1 MTPVTS
7 PSSAIVGDVGP
18 RFSPDGNT
26 LAFLRTVDEAT
37 KDIYLLDWDNPSAE
51 PQRLTFD
58 DANITGFDWTADGT
72 AIVFASGRQSNSGL
86 WRITIASDDEPT
98 LIRAVSVD
106 DPGSVILARS
116 GKQLIYTDWTYEINT
131 WRRPVASD
139 MDTTLQP
146 AIMSTRADFH
156 PDISVKNQVAY
167 ISTRTGS
174 HEVWV
179 ANSDGSNPVRI
190 TDLNNRAT
198 FYPAWSPDG
207 KQIAFESR
215 LDEQSD
221 IYIVDA
227 AGGLSRRL
235 TTSSAQDSRPS
246 WSRDGQF
253 VYFGSDRS
261 GDWQIWKQSLDGG
274 EAVQITSAGGTAG
287 WETKAGDALLYL
299 KPDTSGIWAMNMEQQ
314 TEQLLIKADPSFVT
328 VTEEH
333 VFYIHPPMTASQH
346 TIMRYD
352 LNTAETEKIASI
364 PFRPL
369 HYFSRWGFAVSPDEQ
384 WIYFSQVDKSE
395 SDLMLTE
402 GVL

>member
-190 TDLNNRAT
+190 TDLNN
-198 FYPAWSPDG
+198 PDS
-207 KQIAFESR
+207 E
-215 LDEQSD
+215 
-221 IYIVDA
+221 
-227 AGGLSRRL
+227 
-235 TTSSAQDSRPS
+235 
-246 WSRDGQF
+246 
-253 VYFGSDRS
+253 FG
-261 GDWQIWKQSLDGG
+261 
-274 EAVQITSAGGTAG
+274 
-287 WETKAGDALLYL
+287 
-299 KPDTSGIWAMNMEQQ
+299 MNC
-314 TEQLLIKADPSFVT
+314 I
-328 VTEEH
+328 
-333 VFYIHPPMTASQH
+333 
-346 TIMRYD
+346 
-352 LNTAETEKIASI
+352 
-364 PFRPL
+364 
-369 HYFSRWGFAVSPDEQ
+369 
-384 WIYFSQVDKSE
+384 
-395 SDLMLTE
+395 
-402 GVL
+402 